1 MSGRDRKRVRPED
14 AAGGAAKRRVE
25 APAAAHPHG
34 QADPVEQA
42 LANAEAM
49 RVPPETVQYFEEI
62 SAALDQV
69 AAQQEGGGAPAADD
83 NADAS
88 PALEERR
95 LLVSGALGEAVGQ
108 QVALALDPVC
118 SRVLQR
124 LLESATADELLTFTR
139 ALPGHAL
146 EVVTGIFGSHVVET
160 LCEALQAPSAGLD
173 LAQVGA
179 ALSPFCDELAPHAAR
194 LAVHPAAS
202 PALRAILSCLS
213 GKDVSPSSAKGPPD
227 PAEPADPAARA
238 PKQLRRFTSALMAAL
253 GRSSDDYWSILSAPA
268 GSAMLQALCL
278 SHAGCPRDLDALLPR
293 ILGAQCGDGV
303 AAPTLASVAPTTLL
317 HVACDTAGSHL
328 FEVVFRVASPAMR
341 AELATSVFAGHLVA
355 LAQHPC
361 GNFTLQ
367 AYLKALRDAESD
379 AGPLA
384 TALSELGPCLPGLLQ
399 HSRGGVVV
407 ALLTACMQTKACER
421 DASRALAKA
430 LAQAYCGESAA
441 EGAGSTYLQELAPHL
456 LRSVSGGTSKGGFSH
471 QGCAILAAVLA
482 MSPPTGRAYADS
494 LAALSQPDALAAAQD
509 ASASRCLEAVLRGA
523 KGNAPHGVARK
534 MAATLAGHWSQ
545 LGLHPVGSHVVDAAF
560 DGGDARTREAIVA
573 GLAGAVSAL
582 AGQRHGPALMARLG
596 VSEYKRDPAAWKKRH
611 THAAKVQDAFREL
624 LPGGAEE
631 KGPPAASKKPA
642 SVPVSRPRGQN
653 KAHTSVAALSKE
665 VQRALAGLS
674 R

>member
-1 MSGRDRKRVRPED
+1 MSDRDSKRVRPED
-14 AAGGAAKRRVE
+14 AAGGAAKRRMD
-25 APAAAHPHG
+25 APAAAHQHG

-49 RVPPETVQYFEEI
+49 RVPAETVQYFEEI

-69 AAQQEGGGAPAADD
+69 AAQQEGGAALAADD

-124 LLESATADELLTFTR
+124 LLEAATADELLTFTR

-173 LAQVGA
+173 LAQVGT
-179 ALSPFCDELAPHAAR
+179 ALTPFCDELAPHAAR

-202 PALRAILSCLS
+202 PALRAVLGCLS
-213 GKDVSPSSAKGPPD
+213 GKDVRPSSAKGALEPPL
-227 PAEPADPAARA
+227 AEPADPAARA
-238 PKQLRRFTSALMAAL
+238 PKHLRRFTSALMAAL
-253 GRSSDDYWSILSAPA
+253 GRNSDEYWSILSAPA
-268 GSAMLQALCL
+268 GSAMLQAMCL
-278 SHAGCPRDLDALLPR
+278 AHAGCPRDLDALLPR
-293 ILGAQCGDGV
+293 ILGAQGGDGATV
-303 AAPTLASVAPTTLL
+303 PTLASVAPTTLL
-317 HVACDTAGSHL
+317 HVACDMAGSRL
-328 FEVVFRVASPAMR
+328 FEVIFRVASPAMR
-341 AELATSVFAGHLVA
+341 AELATTVFAGHLVA

-367 AYLKALRDAESD
+367 AYLKALSDGELD

-430 LAQAYCGESAA
+430 LAQAYCGESAV

-456 LRSVSGGTSKGGFSH
+456 LRSVSGGSSKGGFSH
-471 QGCAILAAVLA
+471 QGCAILNAVLA
-482 MSPPTGRAYADS
+482 LSPPTGRAYADS
-494 LAALSQPDALAAAQD
+494 LAALSQSDALAAAQD

-534 MAATLAGHWSQ
+534 MAAMLAGHWSQ
-545 LGLHPVGSHVVDAAF
+545 LSLHPVGSHVVDAAF

-624 LPGGAEE
+624 LPGAEPE
-631 KGPPAASKKPA
+631 PAAAKKPA

>member
-1 MSGRDRKRVRPED
+1 M
-14 AAGGAAKRRVE
+14 
-25 APAAAHPHG
+25 
-34 QADPVEQA
+34 
-42 LANAEAM
+42 ANAEAM

-62 SAALDQV
+62 RAALDQV
-69 AAQQEGGGAPAADD
+69 AAQQEGAAAPAADD

-124 LLESATADELLTFTR
+124 LLEAATADELLAFTR

-160 LCEALQAPSAGLD
+160 LCEALQADSLGLD
-173 LAQVGA
+173 LQQVGA
-179 ALSPFCDELAPHAAR
+179 ALTPFCDELAPHAAR

-213 GKDVSPSSAKGPPD
+213 GRDVRPGSAKAPPD
-227 PAEPADPAARA
+227 AQPAEPADPAARA
-238 PKQLRRFTSALMAAL
+238 PKQLRRFTAAFMAAL
-253 GRSSDDYWSILSAPA
+253 EKTGDEYWSILAAPA
-268 GSAMLQALCL
+268 GSALLQALCL
-278 SHAGCPRDLDALLPR
+278 AHSGCPRDLDALLPR
-293 ILGAQCGDGV
+293 ILGALCGEG
-303 AAPTLASVAPTTLL
+303 AAAVPTLAAVAPTTLL
-317 HVACDTAGSHL
+317 HVACDTAGSRL
-328 FEVVFRVASPAMR
+328 FEVIFRCASPAMR
-341 AELATSVFAGHLVA
+341 RELATTVFAGHFVA

-367 AYLKALRDAESD
+367 AYLKALSDPGEDA
-379 AGPLA
+379 APLA
-384 TALSELGPCLPGLLQ
+384 ASLAELAPCLPGLLQ

-407 ALLTACMQTKACER
+407 ALLTACIQTRSCER

-430 LAQAYCGESAA
+430 LAQAYCGESGA
-441 EGAGSTYLQELAPHL
+441 EGAGSTYIQELAPHL

-471 QGCAILAAVLA
+471 QGCSILTAALA
-482 MSPPTGRAYADS
+482 LSPPTGRAYADS
-494 LAALSQPDALAAAQD
+494 LAALSQQDALAAAQD
-509 ASASRCLEAVLRGA
+509 AAASRCVEAVLRGA
-523 KGNAPHGVARK
+523 KGNAPPGVARK
-534 MAATLAGHWSQ
+534 MAASLAGHWSP

-573 GLAGAVSAL
+573 GLAGVVSAM

-596 VSEYKRDPAAWKKRH
+596 VSEYKRDPAAWKRRH

-624 LPGGAEE
+624 LQEPEQGV
-631 KGPPAASKKPA
+631 PAAVKPA
-642 SVPVSRPRGQN
+642 SVPVSRGPRAQSN
-653 KAHTSVAALSKE
+653 KAHTSVAQLSKE